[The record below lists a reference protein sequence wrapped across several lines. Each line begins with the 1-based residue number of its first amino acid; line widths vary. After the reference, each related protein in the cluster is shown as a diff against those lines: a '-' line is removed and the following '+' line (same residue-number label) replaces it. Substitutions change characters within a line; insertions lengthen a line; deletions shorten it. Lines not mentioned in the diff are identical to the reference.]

1 MTIRQTRKTAPAAPA
16 APSQPKVQ
24 AEAAQAVAPLA
35 GHAIPL
41 EKVSDAAFSQ
51 KVMGDGLAIQ
61 PAEGK
66 VYAPFDGEVAS
77 IFDTK
82 HAIGL
87 NADNGME
94 VLIHIGIDTVN
105 LQGQYYEAH
114 VKAGDRVHKGDLLIS
129 FDKDAIEQAG
139 YETVTRSS

>member
-1 MTIRQTRKTAPAAPA
+1 
-16 APSQPKVQ
+16 
-24 AEAAQAVAPLA
+24 
-35 GHAIPL
+35 
-41 EKVSDAAFSQ
+41 
-51 KVMGDGLAIQ
+51 MGDGLAIQ

>member
-1 MTIRQTRKTAPAAPA
+1 
-16 APSQPKVQ
+16 
-24 AEAAQAVAPLA
+24 
-35 GHAIPL
+35 
-41 EKVSDAAFSQ
+41 
-51 KVMGDGLAIQ
+51 MGDGLAIQ

-105 LQGQYYEAH
+105 LQG
-114 VKAGDRVHKGDLLIS
+114 
-129 FDKDAIEQAG
+129 
-139 YETVTRSS
+139 